1 MEFNPQSNIFASA
14 AGASSEVWK
23 LLKKEEKKGKGK
35 SKVAGAIRQYHLAH
49 DKVKQ
54 ELAKALSEETGFDIA
69 PSSDMVENAIFSI
82 SLGRIFENRDGQ
94 ESLQP
99 DIKFALEHFDSES
112 DGAKQAVAK
121 HLSKGSQQEVPANDK
136 IVRMDIDEIS
146 IRTIENPRLIG

>member
-1 MEFNPQSNIFASA
+1 MDINPQNNIFASA

-23 LLKKEEKKGKGK
+23 LLKKEEKKGK

-49 DKVKQ
+49 EQVKK
-54 ELAKALSEETGFDIA
+54 EMAKALSEETGMDIS
-69 PSSDMVENAIFSI
+69 PNSDVVENAIFSL
-82 SLGRIFENRDGQ
+82 SLGRLFENTDGQ

-146 IRTIENPRLIG
+146 IRSLENPRLIG